1 MKKLTETKK
10 PVIIC
15 VDDEVFFLL
24 SLRLELTNL
33 FANKVTVE
41 IAESADEALTLIN
54 NLIKEGF
61 DIPIIMSDYMMP
73 GMKGDSFLKEAH
85 SLLPNSKK
93 ILLSGMA
100 TIEAVRNSLN
110 WSNLFRYMLKPWD
123 GIDLKLTLTEAFR
136 LYFKER
142 LIEVQQNRIAN
153 LNANFDKE
161 VMEVSK
167 KIIEQKEIE
176 FQEIVISFNEV
187 LAQTL
192 HSLLQILFKP
202 NDLVYKKINR
212 LIMLTSQIISHC
224 EINISVEIK
233 SCIIISYIYL
243 TQLEIGLVNKIF
255 LGSELNDDERSLI
268 RRSKLVVYRIFN
280 KIPYLN
286 TLALLSNSDLDSAEI
301 IDDLIHSKPIENIAE
316 IKDLIAVA
324 FEFDK
329 LIQQNIDL
337 NEAINIIRNS
347 NLYPERYFEAL
358 NSDYIITNSISLNG
372 NEETI
377 KIGSAFDKKPEKEK
391 STKKLSQLRN
401 GMIIAE
407 NIIDL
412 DGAVIVIAGQTVNDD
427 LLLPLLNFSTFHKI
441 AEPIYVYIDV
451 E

>member
-1 MKKLTETKK
+1 
-10 PVIIC
+10 
-15 VDDEVFFLL
+15 
-24 SLRLELTNL
+24 
-33 FANKVTVE
+33 
-41 IAESADEALTLIN
+41 
-54 NLIKEGF
+54 
-61 DIPIIMSDYMMP
+61 
-73 GMKGDSFLKEAH
+73 
-85 SLLPNSKK
+85 
-93 ILLSGMA
+93 MA

-123 GIDLKLTLTEAFR
+123 VMDLKLTLTEAFR

-161 VMEVSK
+161 VIEVSK

-176 FQEIVISFNEV
+176 FQEIEISFNEV

-192 HSLLQILFKP
+192 HSFLQILFKP

-224 EINISVEIK
+224 EINLSVEIK

-243 TQLEIGLVNKIF
+243 TQLEKELVDKIF
-255 LGSELNDDERSLI
+255 LGSELNDDERSVI
-268 RRSKLVVYRIFN
+268 RRSKLIIYRIFN

-337 NEAINIIRNS
+337 NGAINIIRNY
-347 NLYPERYFEAL
+347 NLYPENYLKAL
-358 NSDYIITNSISLNG
+358 GNSDNIVTNSISLDE

-377 KIGSAFDKKPEKEK
+377 QMGSAFDEKPEKEK
-391 STKKLSQLRN
+391 RSKKLSQLRS

-407 NIIDL
+407 NIVDL
-412 DGAVIVIAGQTVNDD
+412 DGAVIVIARQTVNDD

-441 AEPIYVYIDV
+441 VEPIYVYVDV